1 MVEINATTKEYLT
14 LREAADLF
22 EKSVHNISYLVQ
34 YRRIKK
40 YYKIEEGEILKS
52 TKIKDK
58 NIKKNAT
65 PVVSFNELNSYFQK
79 IKEREKKII
88 EKVPNCNK
96 DLLFFDLS
104 EKERTKHVHRLHP
117 YLGKFIPQLVEYYL
131 ERSFKKGDIIL
142 DPFMGSGTTLVEAD
156 TKNMR
161 SIGIDVSK
169 FNCMIAEAKMKKY
182 DLKLL
187 KREITEILEKTKIL
201 SSKKRVN
208 GETYINDTKV
218 LTNFIDKEYGEFSK
232 EYETDNKFIN
242 KWFARQT
249 KKEMLIYKSLIPN
262 YTYQNLL
269 TVLLSRSIR
278 SARLTFHFQLT
289 RLKEPIYEP
298 YVCHKHKNKICVP
311 TQSLL
316 GFLKRYTNDTLRRI
330 KEFSKIRSKKIYE
343 IINADSRKVDLT
355 EILSNKF
362 KNEKIDGIITSPPY
376 VGLIN
381 YHKQHSY
388 AYELFGI
395 EKNIEKEI
403 GRKDLGKSQSAMQD
417 YKISIA
423 EVFKNIKRFLKEDA
437 RVFIIANDKDDLY
450 PEIAVLSGYKI
461 IARDERPVTKKASRE
476 RAFYTESIFHLI
488 PLQ

>member
-1 MVEINATTKEYLT
+1 MVEINVTTKEYLT
-14 LREAADLF
+14 LKEAADLF
-22 EKSVHNISYLVQ
+22 EKSVYNISYLVQ
-34 YRRIKK
+34 YRRINK

-52 TKIKDK
+52 TKIKGK

-79 IKEREKKII
+79 IKEREKEII
-88 EKVPNCNK
+88 EKVPNCNT

-131 ERSFKKGDIIL
+131 NRNFERGDIIL
-142 DPFMGSGTTLVEAD
+142 DPFMGSGTTLVEAN

-169 FNCMIAEAKMKKY
+169 FNCKIAEAKMKKY

-187 KREITEILEKTKIL
+187 KKEFTEILEKTTIQ

-208 GETYINDTKV
+208 GEIFINGTKV
-218 LTNFIDKEYGEFSK
+218 LTNFIDKEFRDFSK
-232 EYETDNKFIN
+232 KYETENKYIN

-269 TVLLSRSIR
+269 TVLLSRAIR

-298 YVCHKHKNKICVP
+298 YVCYKHKNKVCVP

-316 GFLKRYTNDTLRRI
+316 GFLNRYTKDTLRRI
-330 KEFSKIRSKKIYE
+330 KEFSKLRTNQIHE
-343 IINADSRKVDLT
+343 IINDDSRKVDLT
-355 EILSNKF
+355 EILSSNF
-362 KNEKIDGIITSPPY
+362 KNEKINGIITSPPY

-395 EKNIEKEI
+395 EQNIEKEI
-403 GRKDLGKSQSAMQD
+403 GRKDLGKSQTAMEE

-423 EVFKNIKRFLKEDA
+423 EVFENIKRFLKENA
-437 RVFIIANDKDDLY
+437 KVFIVANDKNDLY
-450 PEIAVLSGYKI
+450 PEIAELSGYKI
-461 IARDERPVTKKASRE
+461 IDRDERPVTKKASRE
-476 RAFYTESIFHLI
+476 RAVYTESIFHFKPI
-488 PLQ
+488 